1 MQHYVVV
8 RRRTQAGQFLLT
20 PRHTMVLVSRNDLSL
35 EEHWYA
41 ATGASRVR
49 RTPARARCWTWTCTT
64 RRHGIRPIIRFVM
77 QTTAHLTRSARRWC
91 VRFAKTNFRLDWLYQ
106 AMVTLEAMTPSRSRA
121 PPCKAAA

>member
-1 MQHYVVV
+1 MFWTRAEIICTYSEVPWIAQ
-8 RRRTQAGQFLLT
+8 GLL
-20 PRHTMVLVSRNDLSL
+20 
-35 EEHWYA
+35 
-41 ATGASRVR
+41 
-49 RTPARARCWTWTCTT
+49 RAVQYTALPKKT